1 MAGRKML
8 SKVQIKDFGPMD
20 SILWQNLAGI
30 NLVIGNNASGK
41 TYLLKILYALVKS
54 IELTGRGDSQTRIDT
69 NISEKLYWTFQVPK
83 LSDLIRKGTSGTEI
97 RIEDQVAQ
105 ELKVQFGA
113 STEKQIS
120 NVSSSFLPT
129 QTNSIFLPAKEVLSL
144 FKIIRKSR
152 EVDQVFGF
160 DDTYLDLVRAL
171 EIATQKG
178 KNYTEFA
185 ESRNLLA
192 DIINGRV
199 SLESNE
205 WVYKQGNLKYPI
217 QAVAEGIKKVS
228 ILDTLLGNRYLTPS
242 SIVFIDE
249 PESALHPEALTKFMD
264 IIYLLSRTGI
274 QFFIAT
280 HSYFVLKKLMLLAK
294 KHQTSLPLLSFTSAD
309 GVRYE
314 DLMHGLPDNPIV
326 QESIRLY
333 EEEVELSFR

>member
-1 MAGRKML
+1 MAGRNML

-97 RIEDQVAQ
+97 RIEDHVAH

-120 NVSSSFLPT
+120 NVSSTFQPT

-144 FKIIRKSR
+144 FKIIKKSR

-171 EIATQKG
+171 EIATQQG

-185 ESRNLLA
+185 ESRRLLA

-205 WVYKQGNLKYPI
+205 WIYKQANLKYPI

-228 ILDTLLGNRYLTPS
+228 ILDTLLGNRYLTPY

-264 IIYLLSRTGI
+264 IVYLLSNTGI

-294 KHQTSLPLLSFTSAD
+294 KYKTSVPLLSFHKTD

-314 DLMHGLPDNPIV
+314 DLMHGLPENPIV

-333 EEEVELSFR
+333 EEEVELSFQ